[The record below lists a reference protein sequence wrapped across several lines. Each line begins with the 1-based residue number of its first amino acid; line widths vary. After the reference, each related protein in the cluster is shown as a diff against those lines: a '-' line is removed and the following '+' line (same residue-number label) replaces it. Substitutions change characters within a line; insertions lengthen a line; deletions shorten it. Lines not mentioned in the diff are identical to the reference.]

1 MAGPIFGSE
10 ITVFFIFWKN
20 DKFETLYQE
29 VWFMY
34 PYLFVFLIS
43 LQLDDMTFN
52 IETMNS
58 DGLTSK
64 QMKYLRSIP
73 WGGKYVGFRLGKM

>member
-1 MAGPIFGSE
+1 
-10 ITVFFIFWKN
+10 
-20 DKFETLYQE
+20 
-29 VWFMY
+29 MY

-73 WGGKYVGFRLGKM
+73 